1 MEIQAVLAALGPLVP
16 LYTDSDVLEIMVDAP
31 DSVYVERYGK
41 LEQAQVQFESS
52 EALHAVI
59 NALLALVGIVL
70 SPEHPIGEMR
80 FPDDARLLAVIPP
93 TALNSPTL
101 VIRKSAPH
109 RMTWERLF
117 EHGAVAPEA
126 RDFLQTAINAHV
138 NILVAG
144 GPSSGKTTI
153 ANMLAEMIP
162 ADQRLIVVEETHEL
176 CFDHPHRVWLEG
188 GGPAALSLTTLL
200 ATAVRMRPDW
210 LIVGELRG
218 VETMRALQVMS
229 TGYNAIT
236 TIHATSPEDA
246 LSRLETFCLMA
257 NLGLGLAEIRRLI
270 ASALQLITY
279 QERWPNGARKMTQL
293 LEVVGLESD
302 LRYNLKPLFRFDAD
316 KGSLERTGE
325 HPSWDPGLEVR
336 KSVSGD
342 SSPPVR

>member
-1 MEIQAVLAALGPLVP
+1 MEIQDVLAALGPLVP

-41 LEQAQVQFESS
+41 LEKTQVQFESPD
-52 EALHAVI
+52 ALRAVI
-59 NALLALVGIVL
+59 NALLGLAGIVL
-70 SPEHPIGEMR
+70 LPEHPIGEMR

-93 TALNSPTL
+93 TALNGPTL
-101 VIRKSAPH
+101 FIRKSAPKM
-109 RMTWERLF
+109 MTWERLF
-117 EHGAVAPEA
+117 EHGAVTPEVH
-126 RDFLQTAINAHV
+126 DFLQTAINARV

-162 ADQRLIVVEETHEL
+162 ADRRLIVVEETHEL
-176 CFDHPHRVWLEG
+176 RFDHPHRVWLEG
-188 GGPAALSLTTLL
+188 GGSAALPLTTLL
-200 ATAVRMRPDW
+200 DTAARMRPDW
-210 LIVGELRG
+210 LIVGELCG

-229 TGYNAIT
+229 TGYTAIT

-279 QERWPNGARKMTQL
+279 QERLPNGTRKMMQL

-325 HPSWDPGLEVR
+325 HPSWDPG
-336 KSVSGD
+336 
-342 SSPPVR
+342 